1 MYQIVQLHSWD
12 CLCKISIKI
21 NVVTDKGNSQ
31 NEIWTMN
38 KRWNWSGWKKLGLSA
53 SWTHSLIAQAMS
65 VWMKFRD
72 RALKSHSGQLSRT
85 NILKSFIGEY
95 SLSLS
100 VSLSLSL
107 SVSLSLSLELSK
119 VCSVPSLMY
128 WQQTDFLPLYFTPK
142 FQLLGEKEPLHNI
155 LPKPGPCSLQLINLT
170 F

>member
-1 MYQIVQLHSWD
+1 MYQIIQLHSWD

-65 VWMKFRD
+65 VWMKFRG

-95 SLSLS
+95 SLS
-100 VSLSLSL
+100 VCLSLSL
-107 SVSLSLSLELSK
+107 SVSVSLSRTLESMFCTFLNVLATDRFFATILYSQI
-119 VCSVPSLMY
+119 SVTG
-128 WQQTDFLPLYFTPK
+128 WERT
-142 FQLLGEKEPLHNI
+142 
-155 LPKPGPCSLQLINLT
+155 LT
-170 F
+170 